1 MIRGMIVGAPGV
13 RIVLGCVCGW
23 MGRLLRVK
31 GSEVGGVMFMAGL
44 SISFNGWRA
53 HFVLLV
59 AQLPRY
65 DVRYFQSRMLVFCC

>member
-31 GSEVGGVMFMAGL
+31 GSEVGGVILRAGF
-44 SISFNGWRA
+44 SVF
-53 HFVLLV
+53 
-59 AQLPRY
+59 
-65 DVRYFQSRMLVFCC
+65 YFLCEAK